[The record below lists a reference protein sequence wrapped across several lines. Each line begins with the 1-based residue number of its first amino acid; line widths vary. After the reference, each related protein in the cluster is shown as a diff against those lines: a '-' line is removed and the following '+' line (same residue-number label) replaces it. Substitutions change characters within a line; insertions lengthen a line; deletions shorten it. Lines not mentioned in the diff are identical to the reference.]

1 LTPFDKEMEKRGLRF
16 VRYADDLQL
25 FTKSDY
31 AAVRVMK
38 NATKYLEGKL
48 KLTVN
53 VEKTEARKA
62 IGSCF
67 LGFTFITRNSKKH
80 RRGMCKPREEKIQDL
95 KAKIKVLTKRNRG
108 VAVHQVIRE
117 INETV
122 LGWLAYYARG
132 TLSSWLI
139 TEFLPWLR
147 RRLRQYMW
155 KVWKTAKSRKRHL
168 KKAGVPEWQIKM
180 VTGWSSRSYWK
191 MSKVMGHLIT
201 NKMLVEYFGLQD
213 FESIYKRWHKN
224 RMERDFELD
233 FNDYLVRQYE
243 AEQEARLQIDAYLC
257 VNW

>member
-1 LTPFDKEMEKRGLRF
+1 MTPFDKEMEKRGLRF

-108 VAVHQVIRE
+108 VAVHR
-117 INETV
+117 
-122 LGWLAYYARG
+122 
-132 TLSSWLI
+132 SSG
-139 TEFLPWLR
+139 R
-147 RRLRQYMW
+147 
-155 KVWKTAKSRKRHL
+155 
-168 KKAGVPEWQIKM
+168 
-180 VTGWSSRSYWK
+180 
-191 MSKVMGHLIT
+191 
-201 NKMLVEYFGLQD
+201 
-213 FESIYKRWHKN
+213 
-224 RMERDFELD
+224 
-233 FNDYLVRQYE
+233 
-243 AEQEARLQIDAYLC
+243 
-257 VNW
+257 